1 MPLTDWIP
9 TGYATLMQ
17 RLLYKIILIRIFN
30 SLLQFIIV
38 FIKLTFFYSGFKSL
52 FPTFSNG
59 KIPTILFSYLPDMNV
74 CMYVNLYCTVKL
86 HSNQYLIQLCEIKKI
101 GLNKQF
107 LRFLR
112 FGSEKKKE
120 EQIDFSEC
128 SEDIEVNLFK
138 KLRKN

>member
-1 MPLTDWIP
+1 MKSPSPPAPHSYITNYPLYNIYPFHQVPLRMPLTDWIP

-59 KIPTILFSYLPDMNV
+59 KIPTILFSYLPDMNGS
-74 CMYVNLYCTVKL
+74 CMYVC
-86 HSNQYLIQLCEIKKI
+86 QLI
-101 GLNKQF
+101 
-107 LRFLR
+107 
-112 FGSEKKKE
+112 
-120 EQIDFSEC
+120 
-128 SEDIEVNLFK
+128 LFCQVTF
-138 KLRKN
+138 